1 MQLLQGTDVYTFG
14 RNAEIFA
21 TIIKTIINQ
30 SIPCLEQN
38 IQVTLSQM
46 KCLQFIYDHDKVF
59 IGDIAKSRGVSYP
72 AITKVITKLEEK
84 GLVVREHDPTDR
96 RNTFVHL
103 TECGRLLATQ
113 ILPDKIKRI
122 KDLFEKIP
130 HNKIVALQEGL
141 SSFLEVALADQEL
154 LDQFCLHCGKN
165 HDETCL
171 LCEIRI
177 SCDENV

>member
-1 MQLLQGTDVYTFG
+1 MLRETDVYTFG

-30 SIPCLEQN
+30 SIPCPEQN

-46 KCLQFIYDHDKVF
+46 KCLQLIYAHDKVL

-72 AITKVITKLEEK
+72 AVTKAITKSEEK

-103 TECGRLLATQ
+103 TDCGRLLATQ
-113 ILPDKIKRI
+113 ILPDKIKRM
-122 KDLFEKIP
+122 KDLIEKIP
-130 HNKIVALQEGL
+130 HNKIAALQEGI

-154 LDQFCLHCGKN
+154 LDQFCLHCGKD

-171 LCEIRI
+171 LCEIKI
-177 SCDENV
+177 TCDEIV